1 MQAEV
6 EDRRDPTEL
15 ALDALGGPHR
25 CHAPEGLVMPG
36 LIRADTKIEHNPG
49 PRTYGA
55 EATTREVTAL
65 ISLIAYDA
73 SAEAIQLIR
82 SWAAGAG
89 GTRS

>member
-1 MQAEV
+1 M
-6 EDRRDPTEL
+6 
-15 ALDALGGPHR
+15 LGR
-25 CHAPEGLVMPG
+25 L
-36 LIRADTKIEHNPG
+36 RADAKIGHDPG

-55 EATTREVTAL
+55 EVTAL

-73 SAEAIQLIR
+73 SAEAIRLIR